1 MKKDSKCNWNHWWQ
15 LFSIQKGLKE
25 CASRCNSFLW
35 KIYFFFLEIP
45 QGIVIKKLE
54 HIRTTLDVLHPLF
67 FDSRKYHTSI
77 SWMRYW
83 EIKYRTKD
91 YVRFYWFF
99 RRIIWFFWLID
110 NSMVGQLQCLWWL
123 GNYEFEDR
131 VCFFGKNPI
140 IWRRL
145 GRIKCNW
152 KIDLVFVH
160 ALVKTFFGTNSSI
173 VQCKRQQIA
182 FVSRN
187 TKIIL
192 QSNQIIMIV
201 FNLQVQND
209 MEYSAHCTNPKR
221 AKIFS

>member
-1 MKKDSKCNWNHWWQ
+1 M
-15 LFSIQKGLKE
+15 
-25 CASRCNSFLW
+25 
-35 KIYFFFLEIP
+35 
-45 QGIVIKKLE
+45 IKKLE

-123 GNYEFEDR
+123 GNYEFEAR
-131 VCFFGKNPI
+131 VCFFGKSTI

-160 ALVKTFFGTNSSI
+160 ALEKLFLELILPLFN
-173 VQCKRQQIA
+173 A
-182 FVSRN
+182 NVSKLHLFQEILKLSLKPN
-187 TKIIL
+187 DHDSFQSASTKWHGM
-192 QSNQIIMIV
+192 Q
-201 FNLQVQND
+201 
-209 MEYSAHCTNPKR
+209 CTNPKR
-221 AKIFS
+221 AKIFP